1 MEWIWIGVGV
11 LLGLPLLVVA
21 VLFILMI
28 HLRFR
33 YIAFL
38 ERVFEEIP
46 YFNVPRGQPRPDA
59 EDVSFETADGLILRG
74 CYFKTIAPRKGIV
87 LFAPEYGA
95 NRWSCS
101 DYCDH
106 LLEFGYDVFSYEPR
120 NHNESDKEP
129 KLEAMHWSMDRDV
142 TDIQAALAYLKSR
155 PDFDPRG
162 VGLFGVSK
170 GAGAGL
176 LAAVIEPA
184 IRCAVTD
191 GMFAACTTIVPY
203 MRHWITIYNRSY
215 FVQGLLPSWYYAILA
230 KWAVWRVGKRRGVR
244 FLHLEPALH
253 RFSRPLLMIHG
264 QKDKYI
270 RADMA
275 LSLFEL
281 AREPKEF
288 WLIPDANHNQGLQV
302 AGDEY
307 RRRVREFFDKHLGA

>member
-1 MEWIWIGVGV
+1 VDWIWTGIGVLV
-11 LLGLPLLVVA
+11 GLPLLVA
-21 VLFILMI
+21 VLLVILMI
-28 HLRFR
+28 HLRLR
-33 YIAFL
+33 YIAYL

-46 YFNVPRGQPRPDA
+46 YFNVPRGQPDPQA
-59 EDVSFETADGLILRG
+59 EDVRFRTADGLNLCG
-74 CYFKTIAPRKGIV
+74 CYFKAAGKRKGVI

-101 DYCDH
+101 DYCHH
-106 LLEFGYDVFSYEPR
+106 LYEAGYDVFAFEPR
-120 NHNESDKEP
+120 NHGESDKEP

-142 TDIQAALAYLKSR
+142 IDIRAALAYLKSR
-155 PDFDPRG
+155 PDADSRG

-170 GAGAGL
+170 GAGAGI
-176 LAAVIEPA
+176 LAAANEPM

-191 GMFAACTTIVPY
+191 GMFAACTTMVPY

-215 FVQGLLPSWYYAILA
+215 FIQGLLPSWYYAILA
-230 KWAVWRVGKRRGVR
+230 RWAIRRVGARRGVR

-253 RFSRPLLMIHG
+253 CFNRIHG
-264 QKDKYI
+264 QMDKYI

-275 LSLFEL
+275 LALFDL

-288 WLIPDANHNQGLQV
+288 WLIPDANHNQGLHV

-307 RRRVREFFDKHLGA
+307 RRRLREFIDKHLGQ